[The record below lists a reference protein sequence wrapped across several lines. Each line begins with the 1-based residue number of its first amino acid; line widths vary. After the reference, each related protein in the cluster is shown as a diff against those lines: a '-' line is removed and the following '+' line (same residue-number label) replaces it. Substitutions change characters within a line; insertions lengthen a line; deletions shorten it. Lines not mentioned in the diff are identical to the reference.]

1 MSPSSTKRGPGRRHQ
16 QGDGHDLKGTSSR
29 YVQGLLNHWAKKRRD
44 AAQKLWTNKAMSRPR
59 DAHGAVTFVGKEFEL
74 VGVKPTSRDYV
85 LGGGAAFDGEPEY
98 FYCRRIWLAG
108 VSAQRGY

>member
-1 MSPSSTKRGPGRRHQ
+1 MSPSSTKRGPGRTHL
-16 QGDGHDLKGTSSR
+16 QGDGRRLDVRSR
-29 YVQGLLNHWAKKRRD
+29 YVQGLLNHWAKKRRE
-44 AAQKLWTNKAMSRPR
+44 AAEKSWSNRSMSRPR
-59 DAHGAVTFVGKEFEL
+59 DAHGAVTLVGKEFEL

-85 LGGGAAFDGEPEY
+85 LGGGTAFDGEPEY